1 MGDFLQV
8 AFRDDSV
15 IISQCE
21 HFAPRHIFD
30 CGQCFRFTEQDG
42 EYVGIAHGRIL
53 RVREDD
59 KQVTIYPCSEKDY
72 YETWQYYFDLETDY
86 DQFLTIMPHDGYLR
100 KALEYGQGLRVL
112 NQQPFETLITFIIS
126 ANNNVSR
133 IRKLVNKLCNYY
145 GNDLGNGYHDF
156 PSPIVLAN
164 ANETDIKALGAG
176 YRSRYI
182 IETSKMIADGFDLE
196 SLKEMEYDDAKK
208 ELQKLSGVGPKVAD
222 CVLLFALGH
231 RNAFI
236 QDVWIK
242 KVLSEVYDIPE
253 KKHDAQEFIKKQFGE
268 FGGIVQQYLFHY
280 ARNNKMLNG
289 EENLS
294 AKEVDRKSSV

>member
-1 MGDFLQV
+1 MGGFLQV
-8 AFRDDSV
+8 TFEDDCV

-21 HFAPRHIFD
+21 HFAPRHVFD
-30 CGQCFRFTEQDG
+30 CGQCFRFIEEDG
-42 EYVGIAHGRIL
+42 EYVGIAHGKIL
-53 RVREDD
+53 RVKEDD
-59 KQVTIYPCSEKDY
+59 KEVTLYPCNEKDY
-72 YETWQYYFDLETDY
+72 YEIWQHYFDLETDY
-86 DQFLTIMPHDGYLR
+86 NQFAEVMPRDGYLQ
-100 KALEYGQGLRVL
+100 KAIEYGRGLRVL

-145 GNDLGNGYHDF
+145 GEDLGNGCYDF
-156 PSPIVLAN
+156 PSPSVLAH
-164 ANETDIKALGAG
+164 ADETDIKALGAG

-182 IETSKMIADGFDLE
+182 IETSKMIVDGFDLN
-196 SLKEMEYDDAKK
+196 SLKEMQYDDAKK

-253 KKHDAQEFIKKQFGE
+253 KKHDAEKFIKEQFGE

-280 ARNNKMLNG
+280 ARNNKILNV
-289 EENLS
+289 NLGV
-294 AKEVDRKSSV
+294 KKVDRKSSV